1 MKLAARLPGQ
11 LGVKVVSNPLEG
23 LMVAQDERLRRG

>member
-1 MKLAARLPGQ
+1 
-11 LGVKVVSNPLEG
+11 VKVVSNPLEG